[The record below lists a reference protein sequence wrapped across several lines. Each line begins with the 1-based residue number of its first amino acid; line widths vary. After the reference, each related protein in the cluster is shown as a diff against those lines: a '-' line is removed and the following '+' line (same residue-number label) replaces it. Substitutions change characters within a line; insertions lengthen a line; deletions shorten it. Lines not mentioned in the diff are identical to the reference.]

1 MGETVLEPSRRNSGL
16 DLLKTIAIFLVV
28 FVHDNSLNIDFY
40 TQPSFFTYIN
50 YGFYSLVC
58 LCVPILFFVNG
69 ALILNKPFDA
79 KKLFR
84 KTLKIIALCVGW
96 GIVTLAVIMRI
107 RGDSFSAVAFLK
119 DLWYWKLDYINHL
132 WFLQALAIIYFFLLV
147 LIPMWQKRSDGYQL
161 FFVSVL
167 VFVVGNAV
175 LLALANV
182 FQAVTGVDEIQ
193 GRFNFFN
200 MFNPFTGTFG
210 YSLAYVLI
218 GGWMFAYRE
227 RFYARKW
234 KKIAAAALLADL
246 LLLVGYG
253 MLLSIKNGTRYVIGT
268 VEYGSIFAFA
278 GTICLFILLQ
288 DYQARG
294 WLGRVVT
301 LIGRNTLTIY
311 LLHRMI
317 SIPIWQ
323 HIAGISDKL
332 WFNFGITL
340 LTVLLCAII
349 GEGLRRIPVV
359 KAAVTL

>member
-1 MGETVLEPSRRNSGL
+1 MSEGLLTSSRRFDGL
-16 DLLKTIAIFLVV
+16 DLLKTIAILLVV

-69 ALILNKPFDA
+69 ALILNKPFAA

-96 GIVTLAVIMRI
+96 GIVTLAVVMWI
-107 RGDSFSAVAFLK
+107 RGDAFSAVAFLK

-132 WFLQALAIIYFFLLV
+132 WFLQTLAIIYFFLLV
-147 LIPMWQKRSDGYQL
+147 LIPMWQKRLDGYRL

-167 VFVVGNAV
+167 VFTVGNAV
-175 LLALANV
+175 LLALTNV
-182 FQAVTGVDEIQ
+182 FQAVIGVDEIQ
-193 GRFNFFN
+193 GQFNFFN

-227 RFYARKW
+227 RFYTRKW
-234 KKIAAAALLADL
+234 KKIAAVTLIADL

-268 VEYGSIFAFA
+268 WEYGSIFAFV

-294 WLGRVVT
+294 WFGRVIT
-301 LIGRNTLTIY
+301 LVGRNTLTIY
-311 LLHRMI
+311 LIHRMI
-317 SIPIWQ
+317 SIPLWQ
-323 HIAGISDKL
+323 YISGVSGQL
-332 WFNFGITL
+332 WFSVGVSI
-340 LTVLLCAII
+340 LTVLLCAAI
-349 GEGLRRIPVV
+349 GEGLRRIPIIKYV
-359 KAAVTL
+359 VTL